1 MVVGSGYDWSA
12 IFHGGGSLETQV
24 LLTAI
29 VLGIAVFLVAVLVPV
44 FVRLVFLGIEWVFG
58 LVGLTAVYNA
68 VHRPEANWGPESL
81 IVKLLRVVVV
91 VIAGIGILAIWGEIE
106 PVLRVVQTF
115 SIPSS
120 LVIQSVITVLLFVGA
135 YTGMGILHHWVEE
148 LTARSDRIT
157 AHQEEISLRVVQ
169 IIFLT
174 AAAIAALSLWG
185 IDLGG
190 LLVGAGFLGIVA
202 GLAAQQTLGSLIA
215 GFVLMLSR
223 PFEIGDWVQI
233 GEHEGIVSEVTIVNT
248 RLENFDG
255 ELVVL
260 PNDAVGN
267 ATIVNRTTKGRLR
280 LRVEVGIDY
289 SADPDRAMDV
299 ANEALSEVDNILSV
313 PRPRVITSRLDDSA
327 IVLELR
333 FWIDKPSA
341 RRRAK
346 AISAAIRAVSGA
358 FQEAG
363 IKIPFPQRELSG
375 RGETGGFHVVESGA
389 ED

>member
-1 MVVGSGYDWSA
+1 MVVGSGYDWNA

-24 LLTAI
+24 LLTALA
-29 VLGIAVFLVAVLVPV
+29 LGIAVFLVAVLVPV
-44 FVRLVFLGIEWVFG
+44 LVRVVFLGIEWLFG
-58 LVGLTAVYNA
+58 LVGLTGVYKA
-68 VHRPEANWGPESL
+68 IHRPEANWGPESL
-81 IVKLLRVVVV
+81 TVKLLRVVVV
-91 VIAGIGILAIWGEIE
+91 VLAGIGLLGIWGEIQ
-106 PVLRVVQTF
+106 PVLRVLQTF

-148 LTARSDRIT
+148 LTARSDRIS

-223 PFEIGDWVQI
+223 PFEIGDWVEI
-233 GEHEGIVSEVTIVNT
+233 GDHEGIVSEVTIVNT

-267 ATIVNRTTKGRLR
+267 ATIVNRSTKGRLR

-289 SADPDRAMDV
+289 SSDPEHAMNV
-299 ANEALSEVDNILSV
+299 AKEALSEVDNILSV

-375 RGETGGFHVVESGA
+375 REETGGFHVIESGG